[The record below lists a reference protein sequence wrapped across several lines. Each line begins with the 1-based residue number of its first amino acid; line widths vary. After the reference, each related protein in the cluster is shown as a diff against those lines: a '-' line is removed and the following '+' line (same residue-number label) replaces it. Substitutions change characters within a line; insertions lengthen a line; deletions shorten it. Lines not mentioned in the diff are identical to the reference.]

1 MAKHPYGV
9 LGPFIGRLGPTVGYM
24 LGDINVSR
32 TIGKYH
38 GPRTPKQFANETRM
52 ALVSSL
58 SGILEEFLNF
68 GLRAVSGIGKQDPRN
83 HFIKLNKQ
91 KAVKGEYPQ
100 LETDFGKLIVADG
113 NIPAPKNG
121 QALLTGNRL
130 KVSWKADMAAEG
142 TNERDQVMILAYF
155 PSVKKAVT
163 LASGARRSA
172 ETESINLPEF
182 ELETAVEVYMAFVA
196 DNRLDASPSVYL
208 GQLLLNE
215 GVRELEEG
223 FKFASEA
230 VNKETGEIY
239 YDPAYQYVHVP
250 AEYDDKKPEQVHK
263 VKKLSP
269 MLRVFKNQINIGYPE
284 GGKLTQMNKAMS
296 YNLLHAIKGEAPRY
310 HIDFPK
316 LKLSWG
322 KRETAWST
330 KMVLNKGN
338 KLQVKWAVPET
349 ANMKLIG
356 DDIACVMVYNQSRK
370 RAVAQSYMVTRKDLS
385 CELTLRGV
393 KPGDDIHAWIF
404 FYTPD
409 KSQASN
415 TDYLGSLTIP
425 KK

>member
-1 MAKHPYGV
+1 MAKHPYGA

-38 GPRTPKQFANETRM
+38 GPRTPKQFANETKM

-58 SGILEEFLNF
+58 SSILEEFLNF

-91 KAVKGEYPQ
+91 KAVKGEYPH
-100 LETDFGKLIVADG
+100 LETDFSKLIVADG
-113 NIPAPKNG
+113 NIPAPRNG
-121 QALLTGNRL
+121 QATLTGNRL
-130 KVSWKADMAAEG
+130 EVTWKADMEAEG
-142 TNERDQVMILAYF
+142 TNERDQVMIMAYF

-172 ETESINLPEF
+172 EIESINLPEF

-196 DNRLDASPSVYL
+196 DNRLDASPSLYL

-215 GVRELEEG
+215 GVGELEEG

-230 VNKETGEIY
+230 VDKETGEIHF
-239 YDPAYQYVHVP
+239 DPAYKYVSGPPV
-250 AEYDDKKPEQVHK
+250 YDDKKPEQVHK

-269 MLRVFKNQINIGYPE
+269 MLRVFKDQINIGYPE
-284 GGKLTQMNKAMS
+284 GGTLTQMNKAMS
-296 YNLLHAIKGEAPRY
+296 YNLLHAMKGEAPLY
-310 HIDFPK
+310 HIDFPQ
-316 LKLSWG
+316 LKFSRG

-330 KMVLNKGN
+330 QMVLDAANN
-338 KLQVKWAVPET
+338 LQVKWAVPET

-356 DDIACVMVYNQSRK
+356 DDFACIMVYNQSRK
-370 RAVAQSYMVTRKDLS
+370 HASAESYMVTRKELS
-385 CELTLRGV
+385 TELYLRGI
-393 KPGDDIHAWIF
+393 KPGDHIHAWIF
-404 FYTPD
+404 FYSPD
-409 KSQASN
+409 ETQVSN

>member
-1 MAKHPYGV
+1 MAKHPYGI

-38 GPRTPKQFANETRM
+38 GPRTPKQFANETKM

-58 SGILEEFLNF
+58 SSILEEFLNF
-68 GLRAVSGIGKQDPRN
+68 GLRAVAGTGKQDPRN
-83 HFIKLNKQ
+83 YFIKLNKQ
-91 KAVKGEYPQ
+91 KAVKGEYPL
-100 LETDFGKLIVADG
+100 LETDFSKLIVADG

-121 QALLTGNRL
+121 QAKLTGNRL
-130 KVSWKADMAAEG
+130 ELTWKADMEAEG
-142 TNERDQVMILAYF
+142 TNERDQVMVLAYF

-172 ETESINLPEF
+172 EMESINLPEF

-196 DNRLDASPSVYL
+196 DNRLDASPSLYL

-215 GVRELEEG
+215 GIGELEEG

-230 VNKETGEIY
+230 VDKETGEIHF
-239 YDPAYQYVHVP
+239 DPAYQYVWTP
-250 AEYDDKKPEQVHK
+250 PEDDDKKPEQVHK

-269 MLRVFKNQINIGYPE
+269 MLRAFKAQINIGYPE
-284 GGKLTQMNKAMS
+284 GGTLSQMNKAMS
-296 YNLLHAIKGEAPRY
+296 YNLLHAMKGEAPLY

-316 LKLSWG
+316 LKFSRG

-330 KMVLNKGN
+330 KMALDTEN
-338 KLQVKWAVPET
+338 KLKVQWAVPET

-356 DDIACVMVYNQSRK
+356 DDLACIMVYNQSRK
-370 RAVAQSYMVTRKDLS
+370 HASAVSYMVTRKELS
-385 CELTLRGV
+385 DELQLRGI
-393 KPGDDIHAWIF
+393 KPGDTIHAWVF

-409 KSQASN
+409 GTQASN
-415 TDYLGSLTIP
+415 TDYLGSLDIP